1 MLEDPQWK
9 ISGAGVQIV
18 PRPGFVQALDFPI
31 VATSDVDGTAFVLSR
46 TGRRGIGDV
55 LIELVSVV
63 GEVVRSV
70 RSSSDGF
77 YTLTQVMPGSY
88 VLRVSP
94 EQLSKLGLRSVRSHL
109 VVIGADSDFVNGLD
123 FELGTVRP

>member
-1 MLEDPQWK
+1 
-9 ISGAGVQIV
+9 
-18 PRPGFVQALDFPI
+18 
-31 VATSDVDGTAFVLSR
+31 
-46 TGRRGIGDV
+46 
-55 LIELVSVV
+55 
-63 GEVVRSV
+63 
-70 RSSSDGF
+70 
-77 YTLTQVMPGSY
+77 MPGSY

>member
-1 MLEDPQWK
+1 M
-9 ISGAGVQIV
+9 
-18 PRPGFVQALDFPI
+18 
-31 VATSDVDGTAFVLSR
+31 LSR